1 MKIKAGAYYLN
12 GSCVAYNIGMSR
24 TFGVIGHEG
33 WHQFNSRHFRYRL
46 PSWLDEGIATL
57 FETYRSENGTFKF
70 EPDKNLNRLGA
81 LKLTMAKGK
90 GMAIEQVIALNPG
103 EVIIEDDDAVM
114 AFYARSYALVRF
126 LREDNYGRRL
136 GKYHQMLLGGANG
149 TWPIEESARTVAA
162 DRNIPLNI
170 FWNRYVAAKLFEIYI
185 TPDMAAIQKEYTAF
199 CNKITYHVHF
209 KK

>member
-1 MKIKAGAYYLN
+1 
-12 GSCVAYNIGMSR
+12 
-24 TFGVIGHEG
+24 
-33 WHQFNSRHFRYRL
+33 
-46 PSWLDEGIATL
+46 
-57 FETYRSENGTFKF
+57 
-70 EPDKNLNRLGA
+70 
-81 LKLTMAKGK
+81 MAKGK

-162 DRNIPLNI
+162 DRNIPLNV

-185 TPDMAAIQKEYTAF
+185 TPDMADIQKEYAAF